1 MRNIILI
8 LSSFLLLI
16 SCKSVS
22 KVNDNTTVK
31 IDTLVN
37 DKISIRAITVSKDTV
52 WYAANN
58 SRVGY
63 ICLKNKAHFET
74 VINPTLLTEYR
85 SIAATTNS
93 IFVLSVGNPAQ
104 LYKFSKDLK
113 QKELV
118 YSEEHEKVFYDS
130 MQFFDDLNGIA
141 IGDPIDNCFSIIV
154 TNDGGKS
161 WHKKRCENLPTV
173 YEGEAAFAASN
184 SNIVIKKQN
193 VWIVSG
199 GKKARIFH
207 SKNKGNTW
215 QVVET
220 PIVQGEIM
228 TGIFTADF
236 YDEKLGIIAGGNYE
250 KPNQNTQNKAITIN
264 GGNTWSLISEGSGFG
279 YTSCIQFVPNS
290 NGKKIVSVGANGLFY
305 SNDKGKSWNNLLQ
318 DSNLYTIRFI
328 DKNTAVAT
336 GKNKI
341 IRIKF

>member
-1 MRNIILI
+1 M
-8 LSSFLLLI
+8 FLTN
-16 SCKSVS
+16 CKSV
-22 KVNDNTTVK
+22 VNVSNKTTIK

-37 DKISIRAITVSKDTV
+37 NKISIRAITASKDTV
-52 WYAANN
+52 WYAAND

-63 ICLKNKAHFET
+63 ICLKNTEHFET

-161 WHKKRCENLPTV
+161 WHKKLCENLPKV
-173 YEGEAAFAASN
+173 YDGEAAFAASN
-184 SNIVIKKQN
+184 SNIVIKKEN

-199 GKKARIFH
+199 GKKARVFY

-215 QVVET
+215 QVIET
-220 PIVQGEIM
+220 PIVQGQTM

-236 YDEKLGIIAGGNYE
+236 YDEKIGIIAGGNYE
-250 KPNQNTQNKAITIN
+250 NPNQNNQNKAITID
-264 GGNTWSLISEGSGFG
+264 GGDTWNLISDGSGFG

-290 NGKKIVSVGANGLFY
+290 NGKEIVSVGANGLFY
-305 SNDKGKSWNNLLQ
+305 SNNKGKSWNNLLQ

-328 DKNTAVAT
+328 DKNTAVAA